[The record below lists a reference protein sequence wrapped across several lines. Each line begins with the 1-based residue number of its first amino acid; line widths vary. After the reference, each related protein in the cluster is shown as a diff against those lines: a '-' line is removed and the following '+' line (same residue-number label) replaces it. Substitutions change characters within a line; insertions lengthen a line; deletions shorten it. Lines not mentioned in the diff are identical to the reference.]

1 MRGSETPNIDPA
13 RCSSVTWTPAGW
25 VERAAAGFTNTKL
38 KKKMRPNISHY
49 CQKCLAANPLGQE
62 FCTRCGTRLMI
73 VVEPS
78 AARFET
84 APTSLST
91 DEHLLERIS
100 AAENR
105 VARLAERLERSLD
118 LLLRYAQNAYF
129 DRSLMRALVALL
141 TEDGVVETE
150 RLERMWSERC
160 QRDTVEQEE
169 NVQRVELRMR
179 ILAEAQGTDKLVF
192 EELVNEGFLLLE
204 DKQIPQGIVK
214 LQRAAEIS
222 NNNAALNL
230 FIGEH
235 YFRRGKTKQA
245 RAYLER
251 AHTALPDDLRI
262 SLLLGL
268 TCADDGEVALAKDL
282 LSNATTQGGSSFA
295 GHYGLGWVFVG
306 EKKWR
311 RALGEFKRA
320 LTVRPSPE
328 AHYVLGCLYFEL
340 NRDALAVRH
349 LRKATA
355 MGGGYAEAFSLL
367 AQAYERTGRK
377 ELARQALEKA
387 GRKNVSL
394 FQMTKSGAL
403 RLMTGADKRLAE
415 ALREDALGADF
426 TNGH

>member
-1 MRGSETPNIDPA
+1 
-13 RCSSVTWTPAGW
+13 
-25 VERAAAGFTNTKL
+25 
-38 KKKMRPNISHY
+38 MRPGISHY
-49 CQKCLAANPLGQE
+49 CQKCLAANALGQE

-78 AARFET
+78 STRFET
-84 APTSLST
+84 APASLST

-129 DRSLMRALVALL
+129 DRSLMRALVGLL
-141 TEDGVVETE
+141 TEDGVVDNE

-169 NVQRVELRMR
+169 NLHRDALRLR
-179 ILAEAQGTDKLVF
+179 ILASAQVQDKQVF
-192 EELVNEGFLLLE
+192 EGLVNEGFVLIE
-204 DKQIPQGIVK
+204 DRQVPQGITK
-214 LQRAAEIS
+214 LQAAAEIAEE
-222 NNNAALNL
+222 NAPLNL

-245 RAYLER
+245 RAYLAK
-251 AHTALPDDLRI
+251 AHAAMPEDLRI

-268 TCADDGEVALAKDL
+268 TCADDGEVELAKDL
-282 LSNATTQGGSSFA
+282 LSSATAQGCSSFA
-295 GHYGLGWVFVG
+295 GHCGLGWVFVA
-306 EKKWR
+306 EKNWR

-320 LTVRPSPE
+320 LTVRPSAE
-328 AHYVLGCLYFEL
+328 AHYVLGCLYYEL
-340 NRDALAVRH
+340 NRDTLAVRH
-349 LRKATA
+349 LRKATE
-355 MGGGYAEAFSLL
+355 MDGGYAEAFSLL

-377 ELARQALEKA
+377 ELARQALEKG

-394 FQMTKSGAL
+394 FQLSKSGAL
-403 RLMTGADKRLAE
+403 RLMSGADKRLAE
-415 ALREDALGADF
+415 ALREDALTADF

>member
-1 MRGSETPNIDPA
+1 
-13 RCSSVTWTPAGW
+13 
-25 VERAAAGFTNTKL
+25 
-38 KKKMRPNISHY
+38 MRPGISHY

-78 AARFET
+78 ASRFES
-84 APTSLST
+84 APASLST

-129 DRSLMRALVALL
+129 DRSLMRALVGLL
-141 TEDGVVETE
+141 TEDGVVDTE
-150 RLERMWSERC
+150 RLERMWTERC

-169 NVQRVELRMR
+169 NVHRDALRLR
-179 ILAEAQGTDKLVF
+179 ILASASVPDKEVF
-192 EELVNEGFLLLE
+192 EELVNEGFVLIE
-204 DKQIPQGIVK
+204 DKQIPQGITK
-214 LQRAAEIS
+214 LQAAAEIAIE
-222 NNNAALNL
+222 NAPLNL

-235 YFRRGKTKQA
+235 FFRKGKTKLA
-245 RAYLER
+245 RAYLAK
-251 AHTALPDDLRI
+251 AHWAQPADPRI

-268 TCADDGEVALAKDL
+268 TYADDGEVALAKDL
-282 LSNATTQGGSSFA
+282 LSNANAEGGSSFA
-295 GHYGLGWVFVG
+295 GHYGLGWVFVA
-306 EKKWR
+306 EKNWQK
-311 RALGEFKRA
+311 ALGEFKRA
-320 LTVRPSPE
+320 LTVKPSPE
-328 AHYVLGCLYFEL
+328 AHYVLGCLYFEM

-349 LRKATA
+349 LRKATEMDA
-355 MGGGYAEAFSLL
+355 GYAEAFYLL

-387 GRKNVSL
+387 GRKNGSL
-394 FQMTKSGAL
+394 FQVTKSGAL
-403 RLMTGADKRLAE
+403 RLMSGADKRLAE
-415 ALREDALGADF
+415 ALREDALAADF

>member
-1 MRGSETPNIDPA
+1 
-13 RCSSVTWTPAGW
+13 
-25 VERAAAGFTNTKL
+25 
-38 KKKMRPNISHY
+38 MRPGISHY
-49 CQKCLAANPLGQE
+49 CQKCLAANALGQE

-78 AARFET
+78 STRFET
-84 APTSLST
+84 APTGLST

-129 DRSLMRALVALL
+129 DRSLMRALVGLL
-141 TEDGVVETE
+141 TEDGVIETE

-169 NVQRVELRMR
+169 NLHRDALRLR
-179 ILAEAQGTDKLVF
+179 ILATAQVPDKQVF
-192 EELVNEGFLLLE
+192 EGLVNEGFVLIE
-204 DKQIPQGIVK
+204 DRQVPQGMSK
-214 LQRAAEIS
+214 LQAAAEIAEE
-222 NNNAALNL
+222 NAPLNL

-245 RAYLER
+245 RAYLAK
-251 AHTALPDDLRI
+251 AHAAMPDDLRI

-268 TCADDGEVALAKDL
+268 TCADDGEVELAKDL
-282 LSNATTQGGSSFA
+282 LSSATAQGCSSFA
-295 GHYGLGWVFVG
+295 GHCGLGWVFVA
-306 EKKWR
+306 EKNWR

-320 LTVRPSPE
+320 LTVRPSAE
-328 AHYVLGCLYFEL
+328 AHYVLGCLYYEL
-340 NRDALAVRH
+340 NRDTLAVRH
-349 LRKATA
+349 LRKATE
-355 MGGGYAEAFSLL
+355 MDGNYAEAFSLL

-387 GRKNVSL
+387 GRKNTSL
-394 FQMTKSGAL
+394 FQMTKPGAM

-415 ALREDALGADF
+415 ALREDALSADF

>member
-1 MRGSETPNIDPA
+1 MT
-13 RCSSVTWTPAGW
+13 
-25 VERAAAGFTNTKL
+25 
-38 KKKMRPNISHY
+38 MRPNISHY

-62 FCTRCGTRLMI
+62 FCTRCGSRLMI

-78 AARFET
+78 SARFET
-84 APTSLST
+84 GPATIST

-105 VARLAERLERSLD
+105 VSRLAERLERSLD

-129 DRSLMRALVALL
+129 DRSLIRALVGLL

-169 NVQRVELRMR
+169 SVHRDELRAR
-179 ILAEAQGTDKLVF
+179 IIAGANLVDKQVF
-192 EELVNEGFLLLE
+192 EQLVNEGFVLLE
-204 DKQIPQGIVK
+204 DKQIPQGIIK
-214 LQRAAEIS
+214 LQRAAELAQE
-222 NNNAALNL
+222 NAPLNL

-235 YFRRGKTKQA
+235 FFRRGKTKQA
-245 RAYLER
+245 RAYLTK
-251 AHTALPDDLRI
+251 AHAALPEDLRV

-268 TCADDGEVALAKDL
+268 TCADDGEVTLAKDL
-282 LSNATTQGGSSFA
+282 LSNATAQGGSSFA
-295 GHYGLGWVFVG
+295 GHYGLGCVFVA

-328 AHYVLGCLYFEL
+328 AHYVLGCLYYEL
-340 NRDALAVRH
+340 NRDAHKVRH
-349 LRKATA
+349 LRKATK
-355 MGGGYAEAFSLL
+355 MDGSYAEAFYLL

-387 GRKNVSL
+387 GRKNVNL
-394 FQMTKSGAL
+394 FQMTKSGT
-403 RLMTGADKRLAE
+403 RLIAGAGKRLA
-415 ALREDALGADF
+415 
-426 TNGH
+426 

>member
-1 MRGSETPNIDPA
+1 
-13 RCSSVTWTPAGW
+13 
-25 VERAAAGFTNTKL
+25 
-38 KKKMRPNISHY
+38 MRPGISHY
-49 CQKCLAANPLGQE
+49 CQKCLAANALGQE

-78 AARFET
+78 STRFES
-84 APTSLST
+84 APASLST

-129 DRSLMRALVALL
+129 DRSLMRALVGLL
-141 TEDGVVETE
+141 TEDGVVDTE

-169 NVQRVELRMR
+169 NVHRDALRLR
-179 ILAEAQGTDKLVF
+179 ILASAQVPDRQTF
-192 EELVNEGFLLLE
+192 EDLVNEGFVLIE
-204 DKQIPQGIVK
+204 DKQIPQGMAK
-214 LQRAAEIS
+214 LQAAAEIAEE
-222 NNNAALNL
+222 NAPLNL

-235 YFRRGKTKQA
+235 FFRRGKTKQA
-245 RAYLER
+245 RAYLEK
-251 AHTALPDDLRI
+251 AHAALPDDLRV

-268 TCADDGEVALAKDL
+268 TCADDGEVELAKDL
-282 LSNATTQGGSSFA
+282 LSNATAQGASSFA
-295 GHYGLGWVFVG
+295 GHYGLGWVFVAQ
-306 EKKWR
+306 KNWR

-320 LTVRPSPE
+320 LTIRPSPE
-328 AHYVLGCLYFEL
+328 AHYVLGCLYYEL

-349 LRKATA
+349 LRKATE
-355 MGGGYAEAFSLL
+355 MDGGYAEAFSLL

-377 ELARQALEKA
+377 DLARQALEKA
-387 GRKNVSL
+387 GRKNGNL
-394 FQMTKSGAL
+394 FQAPKSGAL

-415 ALREDALGADF
+415 ALREDALAADF
-426 TNGH
+426 TNAH

>member
-1 MRGSETPNIDPA
+1 
-13 RCSSVTWTPAGW
+13 
-25 VERAAAGFTNTKL
+25 
-38 KKKMRPNISHY
+38 MRPGISHY

-78 AARFET
+78 ASRFEA
-84 APTSLST
+84 APASLST

-129 DRSLMRALVALL
+129 DRSLMRALVGLL
-141 TEDGVVETE
+141 TEDGVVDTE
-150 RLERMWSERC
+150 RLERMWTERC

-169 NVQRVELRMR
+169 NVHRDALRMR
-179 ILAEAQGTDKLVF
+179 ILAGASVSDKQVF
-192 EELVNEGFLLLE
+192 EELVNEGFVLIE
-204 DKQIPQGIVK
+204 DKQIPQGITK
-214 LQRAAEIS
+214 LQAAAEIAAE
-222 NNNAALNL
+222 NAPLNL

-235 YFRRGKTKQA
+235 FFRRGKTKLA
-245 RAYLER
+245 RNYLAK
-251 AHTALPDDLRI
+251 AHWAQPADHRI

-268 TCADDGEVALAKDL
+268 TYADDGEVELAKDL
-282 LSNATTQGGSSFA
+282 LSSATAHGGSSFA
-295 GHYGLGWVFVG
+295 GHYGLGWVFVA
-306 EKKWR
+306 EKNWR
-311 RALGEFKRA
+311 KALGEFKRA

-328 AHYVLGCLYFEL
+328 AHYVLGCLYYEL

-349 LRKATA
+349 LRKATE
-355 MGGGYAEAFSLL
+355 MDGNYAEAFSLL

-377 ELARQALEKA
+377 ELAQQALEKA
-387 GRKNVSL
+387 GRKNGSL
-394 FQMTKSGAL
+394 FQATKSGAL

-415 ALREDALGADF
+415 ALREDALAADF

>member
-1 MRGSETPNIDPA
+1 
-13 RCSSVTWTPAGW
+13 
-25 VERAAAGFTNTKL
+25 
-38 KKKMRPNISHY
+38 MRPGISHY

-78 AARFET
+78 ASRFEST
-84 APTSLST
+84 PASLST

-129 DRSLMRALVALL
+129 DRSLMRALVGLL
-141 TEDGVVETE
+141 TEDGVVDTE
-150 RLERMWSERC
+150 RLERMWTERC

-169 NVQRVELRMR
+169 NVPRAALRLR
-179 ILAEAQGTDKLVF
+179 ILASASVSDKEAF
-192 EELVNEGFLLLE
+192 EELVNEGFVLLE
-204 DKQIPQGIVK
+204 DKQIPQGMTK
-214 LQRAAEIS
+214 LQAAAEIS
-222 NNNAALNL
+222 VENAPLNL

-235 YFRRGKTKQA
+235 FFRKGKTKLA
-245 RAYLER
+245 RTYLAK
-251 AHTALPDDLRI
+251 AHWAQPADHRI

-268 TCADDGEVALAKDL
+268 TYADDGEVELAKDL
-282 LSNATTQGGSSFA
+282 LSSATAHGGSSFA
-295 GHYGLGWVFVG
+295 GHYALGWVFVT
-306 EKKWR
+306 EKNWR
-311 RALGEFKRA
+311 KALGEFKRA

-328 AHYVLGCLYFEL
+328 AHYVLGCLYYEL

-349 LRKATA
+349 LRKATEMDA
-355 MGGGYAEAFSLL
+355 GYAEAFYLL

-387 GRKNVSL
+387 GRKNGSL
-394 FQMTKSGAL
+394 FQVMKSGAL
-403 RLMTGADKRLAE
+403 RLMSGADKRLAE
-415 ALREDALGADF
+415 ALREDALAADF

>member
-1 MRGSETPNIDPA
+1 
-13 RCSSVTWTPAGW
+13 
-25 VERAAAGFTNTKL
+25 
-38 KKKMRPNISHY
+38 
-49 CQKCLAANPLGQE
+49 
-62 FCTRCGTRLMI
+62 MI

-78 AARFET
+78 SSRFE
-84 APTSLST
+84 AGPASLST

-129 DRSLMRALVALL
+129 DRSLIRALVGLL

-169 NVQRVELRMR
+169 NVHRDELRLR
-179 ILAEAQGTDKLVF
+179 ILAGANVADKQAF
-192 EELVNEGFLLLE
+192 EELVNEGFVLIE

-214 LQRAAEIS
+214 LQTAAEMS
-222 NNNAALNL
+222 EENAALNL

-235 YFRRGKTKQA
+235 FFRRGKTKQA
-245 RAYLER
+245 RAYLAR
-251 AHTALPDDLRI
+251 AHAALPDNLRV

-282 LSNATTQGGSSFA
+282 LSSATTQGGSSFA
-295 GHYGLGWVFVG
+295 GHYGLGWVFVA

-311 RALGEFKRA
+311 RAVEEFKRA

-328 AHYVLGCLYFEL
+328 AHYVLGCLYYEL
-340 NRDALAVRH
+340 NRDVLAVRH
-349 LRKATA
+349 LRKATEMDA
-355 MGGGYAEAFSLL
+355 GYAEAFYLL

-387 GRKNVSL
+387 KRKSVNL
-394 FQMTKSGAL
+394 FQLKKSGAP
-403 RLMTGADKRLAE
+403 RLMAGADKRLAD
-415 ALREDALGADF
+415 ALREDALATDF
-426 TNGH
+426 PEGH

>member
-1 MRGSETPNIDPA
+1 
-13 RCSSVTWTPAGW
+13 
-25 VERAAAGFTNTKL
+25 
-38 KKKMRPNISHY
+38 MRPGISHY
-49 CQKCLAANPLGQE
+49 CQKCLAANSLGQD

-78 AARFET
+78 STRFET
-84 APTSLST
+84 APATLST

-129 DRSLMRALVALL
+129 DRSLMRALVGLL
-141 TEDGVVETE
+141 TEDGVVDSE

-169 NVQRVELRMR
+169 NVHRDALRLR
-179 ILAEAQGTDKLVF
+179 ILAGAHVHDRQAF
-192 EELVNEGFLLLE
+192 EELVNEGFVLLE
-204 DKQIPQGIVK
+204 DKQVPQGMAK
-214 LQRAAEIS
+214 LQSAAEIS
-222 NNNAALNL
+222 EENAPLNL

-245 RAYLER
+245 RAYLAK
-251 AHTALPDDLRI
+251 AHAALPDDVRI

-268 TCADDGEVALAKDL
+268 TCADDGEVELAKDL
-282 LSNATTQGGSSFA
+282 LSNAQAQGCSSFA
-295 GHYGLGWVFVG
+295 GHYGLGWVFVA
-306 EKKWR
+306 EKNWR

-320 LTVRPSPE
+320 LTIRPSAE
-328 AHYVLGCLYFEL
+328 AHYVPGCLYYEL

-349 LRKATA
+349 LRKATE
-355 MGGGYAEAFSLL
+355 MDGGYAEAFSLL
-367 AQAYERTGRK
+367 AQTYERTGRK

-387 GRKNVSL
+387 GRKNGSL
-394 FQMTKSGAL
+394 FQVTKSGAL
-403 RLMTGADKRLAE
+403 RLMSGADKRLAE
-415 ALREDALGADF
+415 ALREDALAADF